1 MSDTKVGQLICGLF
15 TDREGLIGIIITK
28 KISIY
33 GSLVFE
39 ILWGDEELTWH
50 NPIEFCSFDLNLKS
64 ERISRLKNI
73 GIKFD

>member
-1 MSDTKVGQLICGLF
+1 MSDTKVGQLIYGLF
-15 TDREGLIGIIITK
+15 TDREGLIGIIIRK

-39 ILWGDEELTWH
+39 ILWEDEELAWH
-50 NPIEFCSFDLNLKS
+50 NPMEFCSFDLNLKS

-73 GIKFD
+73 GVKID